1 MIWGEDHCSSLC
13 RYFWN
18 EVGEMVFSLRLCPPS
33 WTCEFPQYFPPINLT
48 PLSYASYSP
57 LTPSDYTIQLQFSSN
72 TRKDRQSCSTHVHS
86 NCCEESHPHLVFTPL
101 YGWPNESAA
110 TKFRQSIYFQEN
122 SLSFT
127 LLPLL
132 FQEVFSPRLFR
143 PLSSESKWKSEL
155 SVQKGGG
162 KMGQNKGKQRK

>member
-1 MIWGEDHCSSLC
+1 MIWGEDHCSSLW

-48 PLSYASYSP
+48 PPSYASYSP

-72 TRKDRQSCSTHVHS
+72 TRKDRHVHS
-86 NCCEESHPHLVFTPL
+86 NCCEESHPHLVFPPL
-101 YGWPNESAA
+101 YVWVSPWPDQMNLKPL
-110 TKFRQSIYFQEN
+110 TFRQSIYFQEN
-122 SLSFT
+122 GSSFT

-132 FQEVFSPRLFR
+132 FQEVFSLRLFR

-155 SVQKGGG
+155 SD
-162 KMGQNKGKQRK
+162 